1 MGTVV
6 PTRRAVP
13 AALLVGV
20 PSLIIFGLLAIA
32 ALSGQPFA
40 WESSVLTSLHTLAT
54 PALDSAAI
62 WWSRI
67 FHPQVLAV
75 ATLLLT
81 IGFVLRRAWGQAL
94 MASGIVLGAL
104 LLSTVVKEIIGRP
117 RPSLWP
123 AITGETN
130 SGFPSGHA
138 MTSCAFAALLVIIF
152 WPTRW
157 RGAAL
162 GSAAIWLALVALARL
177 YLGVHYPTDIL
188 SGWGLA
194 LTWAA
199 VVWQMTDRWRTGV
212 VRAR

>member
-1 MGTVV
+1 MGIVV
-6 PTRRAVP
+6 TTRRPVSP
-13 AALLVGV
+13 SLLVGV
-20 PSLIIFGLLAIA
+20 PSLVIFILLAIA
-32 ALSGQPFA
+32 ALSGEPFA
-40 WESSVLTSLHTLAT
+40 WENRTLSWLHTLAT

-81 IGFVLRRAWGQAL
+81 IGFVLRRAWGQAI

-104 LLSTVVKEIIGRP
+104 LLSTVAKEIIGRP
-117 RPSLWP
+117 RPTLWP
-123 AITGETN
+123 TITGETN

-138 MTSCAFAALLVIIF
+138 MTSCAFAALLAIIF

-162 GSAAIWLALVALARL
+162 AIAAIWLALVGLARL

-194 LTWAA
+194 LAWA
-199 VVWQMTDRWRTGV
+199 MLV
-212 VRAR
+212 VRLAHHRRSAPEAP

>member
-1 MGTVV
+1 MGIVV
-6 PTRRAVP
+6 PSRRPVSS
-13 AALLVGV
+13 ALLIGV
-20 PSLIIFGLLAIA
+20 PSLVIFILLALA
-32 ALSGQPFA
+32 ASSGEPFA
-40 WESSVLTSLHTLAT
+40 WENSALTSLHTVAT
-54 PALDSAAI
+54 PALDSAAV
-62 WWSRI
+62 WWSRV

-81 IGFVLRRAWGQAL
+81 IGFVLRRAWRQAI

-104 LLSTVVKEIIGRP
+104 LLSTVVKEIIERP
-117 RPSLWP
+117 RPRLWP
-123 AITGETN
+123 TITGETN

-162 GSAAIWLALVALARL
+162 TIAAIWLALVALARL

-188 SGWGLA
+188 AGWGLA
-194 LTWAA
+194 LAWAML
-199 VVWQMTDRWRTGV
+199 V
-212 VRAR
+212 ARLSRSGRGDGLA